1 VTAAWPQ
8 AGSEAMMVGMTAPE
22 APDAVSRRQARAAWP
37 VVVRRLDAADDD
49 DIFEVTP
56 PAERIAMM
64 WPLAEEAWR
73 LAGRPIPTYDRA
85 RTPSRLFRGGELRS
99 DDTEP

>member
-1 VTAAWPQ
+1 MRMPD
-8 AGSEAMMVGMTAPE
+8 P
-22 APDAVSRRQARAAWP
+22 PDAQSRRQARASWP
-37 VVVRRLDAADDD
+37 VVVRRLDACDD
-49 DIFEVTP
+49 DISDVTT

-85 RTPSRLFRGGELRS
+85 HTLSRAFRTGEPRP

>member
-1 VTAAWPQ
+1 
-8 AGSEAMMVGMTAPE
+8 MVAMTAPE
-22 APDAVSRRQARAAWP
+22 APDAESRRQARAAWP
-37 VVVRRLDAADDD
+37 VVVRRLGAAED
-49 DIFEVTP
+49 DISDVTT

-85 RTPSRLFRGGELRS
+85 HTPCRILRGDEQRP

>member
-1 VTAAWPQ
+1 MIR
-8 AGSEAMMVGMTAPE
+8 SMSK
-22 APDAVSRRQARAAWP
+22 PDAADAQCRRQARAGWP
-37 VVVRRLDAADDD
+37 VVVRRLDASDE
-49 DIFEVTP
+49 DISDVTT

-64 WPLAEEAWR
+64 WPLALEAWR

-85 RTPSRLFRGGELRS
+85 HTPACVFRAGEPRP

>member
-1 VTAAWPQ
+1 
-8 AGSEAMMVGMTAPE
+8 MRAPE
-22 APDAVSRRQARAAWP
+22 APDAESRRQARAAWP
-37 VVVRRLDAADDD
+37 VVVRRLDASDD
-49 DIFEVTP
+49 DISDVTT

-64 WPLAEEAWR
+64 WPLAQEAWH

-85 RTPSRLFRGGELRS
+85 HTPSRAFRGGELRP